1 MNKLK
6 KRKLILIFIIG
17 LLLMLITIY
26 KKSYIH
32 EYEIIQLIDGLS
44 LKLKKNNIYDYN
56 NFKYNFIKKICNK
69 PWLALYTSNIYFVNI
84 SLGGLL
90 FLIIQYISKSKW
102 SLGLIKIMES
112 IIYLFPFG
120 GMNILIL
127 IILNYLGINNIFY
140 LKILNKK
147 NIISFMKKLII
158 SFIYING
165 INFFIKRICENEKDL
180 KKKRKYSVLFVIF
193 FSLIFPFIGWNWI
206 MFFHLDWIST
216 IFNWYLIG
224 TNLVLGI
231 SLISLL
237 SICLNKKKVFLNFK
251 KKHLHNLSNYLFS
264 ASFLWCYFLF
274 SQFLLIWYSKLPEE
288 TLYYS
293 NKILNLKNL
302 EILLIIINF
311 IIPFLCLINNKL
323 KQNKKIIR
331 FLCLNILIGNYL
343 NIYNLI
349 TSENMSGLGMEEIS
363 SFIFI
368 GSLFLIKLKNFLIK
382 KE

>member
-1 MNKLK
+1 MKKLK

-69 PWLALYTSNIYFVNI
+69 PWVALYTSNLYFFNI

-102 SLGLIKIMES
+102 SLGLINIMES
-112 IIYLFPFG
+112 IIYFLPFG
-120 GMNILIL
+120 GINILIL
-127 IILNYLGINNIFY
+127 IILNFLGINNIFY
-140 LKILNKK
+140 LNFLKKK
-147 NIISFMKKLII
+147 NRIYFLNKLII
-158 SFIYING
+158 SFIYIYV
-165 INFFIKRICENEKDL
+165 INFFIKIICEKEKDF
-180 KKKRKYSVLFVIF
+180 KKKRKYSVLFGIF
-193 FSLIFPFIGWNWI
+193 FSLIFPLIGWNWI

-224 TNLVLGI
+224 TYLVLGI
-231 SLISLL
+231 SLISLI
-237 SICLNKKKVFLNFK
+237 SIFLNKKKVFLNFK
-251 KKHLHNLSNYLFS
+251 KKHLQNLSNYLFS

-274 SQFLLIWYSKLPEE
+274 AQFLLIWYSNIPEE
-288 TLYYS
+288 TLFYS

-302 EILLIIINF
+302 DIILIIINL
-311 IIPFLCLINNKL
+311 IIPFLFLIK
-323 KQNKKIIR
+323 KNKKIII
-331 FLCLNILIGNYL
+331 FLCLNILIGHYL
-343 NIYNLI
+343 NIYNII
-349 TSENMSGLGMEEIS
+349 TSDKVGIFSGLGMEEIS
-363 SFIFI
+363 SFLLI
-368 GSLFLIKLKNFLIK
+368 GSLFFLKIKNYLIK
-382 KE
+382 K

>member
-1 MNKLK
+1 MKKLK

-56 NFKYNFIKKICNK
+56 NFKYNFIKKICKK

-112 IIYLFPFG
+112 IISFFPFG
-120 GMNILIL
+120 GINILIL

-147 NIISFMKKLII
+147 NIIYFMKKWII
-158 SFIYING
+158 SFFYING
-165 INFFIKRICENEKDL
+165 INFFIKRICEKEKDL

-264 ASFLWCYFLF
+264 AIFLWCYFLF
-274 SQFLLIWYSKLPEE
+274 AQFLLIWYSNLTEE

-323 KQNKKIIR
+323 KKNKKIII

-363 SFIFI
+363 SFILI
-368 GSLFLIKLKNFLIK
+368 GSLFLINLKNFLIK
-382 KE
+382 K

>member
-1 MNKLK
+1 
-6 KRKLILIFIIG
+6 
-17 LLLMLITIY
+17 MLITIY

-69 PWLALYTSNIYFVNI
+69 PWVALYTSNIYFVNI

-112 IIYLFPFG
+112 IIYFFPFG

-140 LKILNKK
+140 LNILNKK
-147 NIISFMKKLII
+147 NIIYLMKKLMI
-158 SFIYING
+158 SFLYIYG
-165 INFFIKRICENEKDL
+165 INFFIKRICEKEKDL
-180 KKKRKYSVLFVIF
+180 KKKIKYSVLFVIF

-237 SICLNKKKVFLNFK
+237 SICLNKKQVFLNFK
-251 KKHLHNLSNYLFS
+251 KKHLQNLSNYLFS

-274 SQFLLIWYSKLPEE
+274 AQFLLIWYSNIPEE
-288 TLYYS
+288 TLFYS

-302 EILLIIINF
+302 DILLIIINF
-311 IIPFLCLINNKL
+311 IIPFFFLRK
-323 KQNKKIIR
+323 KNKKIII

-349 TSENMSGLGMEEIS
+349 TSDNVGIMSGLGMEEIS
-363 SFIFI
+363 SFILI
-368 GSLFLIKLKNFLIK
+368 GSLFLLKIKNFLIK
-382 KE
+382 K

>member
-1 MNKLK
+1 MKKLK
-6 KRKLILIFIIG
+6 KRKLRLIFIIG

-69 PWLALYTSNIYFVNI
+69 PWVALYTSNIYFVNI

-112 IIYLFPFG
+112 IISFFPFG
-120 GMNILIL
+120 GMNIFIL

-140 LKILNKK
+140 NKK

-158 SFIYING
+158 SFIYIYG
-165 INFFIKRICENEKDL
+165 INFFIKRICEKEKDL

-251 KKHLHNLSNYLFS
+251 KKHLQNLSNYLFS

-274 SQFLLIWYSKLPEE
+274 AQFLLIWYSNIPEE
-288 TLYYS
+288 TLFYS

-302 EILLIIINF
+302 DILLIIINF
-311 IIPFLCLINNKL
+311 IIPFLFLIKKKL
-323 KQNKKIIR
+323 KKNKKIII

-349 TSENMSGLGMEEIS
+349 TSDNVGIMSGLGIEEIS
-363 SFIFI
+363 SLILI
-368 GSLFLIKLKNFLIK
+368 GSLFFLKIKNFLIK
-382 KE
+382 K

>member
-1 MNKLK
+1 MKKLK
-6 KRKLILIFIIG
+6 KRKLRLIFIIG

-69 PWLALYTSNIYFVNI
+69 PWVALYTSNIYFVNI

-112 IIYLFPFG
+112 IISFFPFG

-140 LKILNKK
+140 NKK

-158 SFIYING
+158 SFIYIYG
-165 INFFIKRICENEKDL
+165 INFFIKRICEKEKDL

-216 IFNWYLIG
+216 IFHWYLIG

-251 KKHLHNLSNYLFS
+251 KKHLQNLSNYLFS

-274 SQFLLIWYSKLPEE
+274 AQFLLIWYSNIPEE
-288 TLYYS
+288 TLFYS

-302 EILLIIINF
+302 DILLIIINF
-311 IIPFLCLINNKL
+311 IIPFLFLIKKKL
-323 KQNKKIIR
+323 KKNKKILI

-349 TSENMSGLGMEEIS
+349 TSDNVGIMSVLGIEEIS
-363 SFIFI
+363 SLILI
-368 GSLFLIKLKNFLIK
+368 GSLFFLKIKNFLIK
-382 KE
+382 K